1 MPKGVTGRGFRSRLP
16 LVATALTLVTTLTS
30 CGLLGSEDESEPAKS
45 SNGKLETADVKVSIM
60 KTTDLAPFHL
70 AMKEGFFKDE
80 GLNIEFVDA
89 PSGGES
95 VGKLVSGEVDISYSS
110 YTPFFL
116 AESRKA
122 AQDKGGI
129 KLVADAS
136 SAGPNSCMVVATP
149 DSSVKNIKDMAGKRV
164 AVTATGTISDLLT
177 MSTLKTNGVDHKSI
191 KWVETPFPATS
202 AALKGKRVDAAFVT
216 EPGERLAVANRRDG
230 PTSSTSR
237 PSMERFSPCSVF
249 QLCCTRRM
257 RFSRMPITSCS
268 SAMICRIALAMR
280 SKAAA
285 RCTTEA
291 AFSPLSPSAS
301 RSCSRRMPISRI
313 SPSCLSCSSATVTC
327 APSRVRTR
335 VMLTDIRQWKQAARA
350 HAERFAQ
357 VRPAT
362 TFIEVSRFVDP
373 QWLVEFEV
381 DAIIAD

>member
-45 SNGKLETADVKVSIM
+45 SNGKLETSEVKVSIM

-95 VGKLVSGEVDISYSS
+95 VTKLASGEVDISYSS

-116 AESRKA
+116 AESKKA
-122 AQDKGGI
+122 AQKLGGI
-129 KLVADAS
+129 KLIADAS

-216 EPGERLAVANRRDG
+216 EPFLTISMKEAGAQPIFDVATG
-230 PTSSTSR
+230 PTADMPTAGWGSSGEFVKNNPNTIAA
-237 PSMERFSPCSVF
+237 F
-249 QLCCTRRM
+249 QR
-257 RFSRMPITSCS
+257 
-268 SAMICRIALAMR
+268 AMQKGTDLALSDR
-280 SKAAA
+280 SKV
-285 RCTTEA
+285 E
-291 AFSPLSPSAS
+291 P
-301 RSCSRRMPISRI
+301 M
-313 SPSCLSCSSATVTC
+313 
-327 APSRVRTR
+327 
-335 VMLTDIRQWKQAARA
+335 
-350 HAERFAQ
+350 
-357 VRPAT
+357 
-362 TFIEVSRFVDP
+362 
-373 QWLVEFEV
+373 LVEFSGV
-381 DAIIAD
+381 DQDTAKMATLLTFQSKLDATRIQRVPDLMLEFDVIQTPIDAESMVVASAPAS

>member
-30 CGLLGSEDESEPAKS
+30 CGLLGSEDEAEPAKS
-45 SNGKLETADVKVSIM
+45 SNGKLETSEVKVSIM

-191 KWVETPFPATS
+191 KWVETPFPATA

-216 EPGERLAVANRRDG
+216 EPFLTISMKEAGAQPIFDVATG
-230 PTSSTSR
+230 PTADMPTAGWASSGEFVKANPNT
-237 PSMERFSPCSVF
+237 VAAF
-249 QLCCTRRM
+249 QR
-257 RFSRMPITSCS
+257 
-268 SAMICRIALAMR
+268 AMQKGTDLALSDR
-280 SKAAA
+280 SKV
-285 RCTTEA
+285 E
-291 AFSPLSPSAS
+291 P
-301 RSCSRRMPISRI
+301 M
-313 SPSCLSCSSATVTC
+313 
-327 APSRVRTR
+327 
-335 VMLTDIRQWKQAARA
+335 
-350 HAERFAQ
+350 
-357 VRPAT
+357 
-362 TFIEVSRFVDP
+362 
-373 QWLVEFEV
+373 LVEFSGV
-381 DAIIAD
+381 DQDTARCEPRSATSAVAPPPARYGSAARSQSARPTSAPAPNGA

>member
-45 SNGKLETADVKVSIM
+45 SNGKLETSEIKVSIM

-129 KLVADAS
+129 KLIADAS

-216 EPGERLAVANRRDG
+216 EPFLTISMKEAGAQPIFDAATG
-230 PTSSTSR
+230 PTADMPTAGWASSGEFVKANPNT
-237 PSMERFSPCSVF
+237 VAAF
-249 QLCCTRRM
+249 QR
-257 RFSRMPITSCS
+257 
-268 SAMICRIALAMR
+268 AMQKGTDLALSDR
-280 SKAAA
+280 SKV
-285 RCTTEA
+285 E
-291 AFSPLSPSAS
+291 P
-301 RSCSRRMPISRI
+301 M
-313 SPSCLSCSSATVTC
+313 
-327 APSRVRTR
+327 
-335 VMLTDIRQWKQAARA
+335 
-350 HAERFAQ
+350 
-357 VRPAT
+357 
-362 TFIEVSRFVDP
+362 
-373 QWLVEFEV
+373 LVEFSGV
-381 DAIIAD
+381 DQDTAKMATLLTFQSKLDATRIQRVPDLMLEFDVIQTPIDAESMVVASAPAS

>member
-216 EPGERLAVANRRDG
+216 EPFLTISMKEAGAQPIFDVATG
-230 PTSSTSR
+230 PTADMPTAGWASSGEFVKANPNT
-237 PSMERFSPCSVF
+237 VAAF
-249 QLCCTRRM
+249 QR
-257 RFSRMPITSCS
+257 
-268 SAMICRIALAMR
+268 AMQKGTDLALSDR
-280 SKAAA
+280 SKV
-285 RCTTEA
+285 E
-291 AFSPLSPSAS
+291 P
-301 RSCSRRMPISRI
+301 M
-313 SPSCLSCSSATVTC
+313 
-327 APSRVRTR
+327 
-335 VMLTDIRQWKQAARA
+335 
-350 HAERFAQ
+350 
-357 VRPAT
+357 
-362 TFIEVSRFVDP
+362 
-373 QWLVEFEV
+373 LVEFSGV
-381 DAIIAD
+381 DQDTAKMATLLTFQSKLDATRIQRVPDLMLEFDVIQTPIDAESMVVASAPAS